1 VSTTQETALSV
12 RNLTKRYGGV
22 VALRDVSLDLLRG
35 EVHALCG
42 QNGAGKSTL
51 IKILGGAVRPNS
63 GRVLIKGKEETLQTP
78 AESLSLGINIIYQ
91 DFHLVPDLNIAQN
104 IFLRQ
109 EITRGGWLL
118 EDKKMYEETRNS
130 LSLVGAEEIDPR
142 TPVRS
147 LRTGEQ
153 QMVEIVKALR
163 GEVQVLIM
171 DEPTASLTAPEKAH
185 LFQIIESLKRE
196 GIAILF
202 VSHHLDEV
210 FRVADRISTIRDG
223 ELVSS
228 VPASTTN
235 IREVT
240 YWMLGETVASELPPQ
255 TSEPSTELLRVE
267 GLTRGDAF
275 SDISFS
281 VRAGEIVGLVGL
293 IGAGRTEIVRAIFG
307 LDHLDSGQV
316 YVDGQPV
323 RIDSPRQA
331 VKAGIAL
338 VPEDRK
344 TQGLVLGRSILE
356 NFSLA
361 ALERFQRAGWVKR
374 KMERSEAE
382 NARQRLRLK
391 APDFGNPIESLSGGN
406 QQKVVLSKWLAR
418 RARIYLLDEPTHGVD
433 VGAKVE
439 IRRLI
444 REISEQGGAVLL
456 ISSDLDEG
464 MQLMDRVIIIRNG
477 RIARRFD
484 RDEINRD
491 SILRYLLTPQDE
503 SITS

>member
-1 VSTTQETALSV
+1 VSTTQEAVLSV

-22 VALRDVSLDLLRG
+22 VALKDVSLDLLRG
-35 EVHALCG
+35 QVHALCG

-51 IKILGGAVRPNS
+51 IKILSGAVRSDS
-63 GRVLIKGKEETLQTP
+63 GHVLIKGKEATLQTP
-78 AESLSLGINIIYQ
+78 AESLSLGINTIYQ
-91 DFHLVPDLNIAQN
+91 DFHLVPDLDIAQN

-109 EITRGGWLL
+109 ELTRGAWLL
-118 EDKKMYEETRNS
+118 DDKKMYEETRNS
-130 LSLVGAEEIDPR
+130 LNLVGAGEIDPR
-142 TPVRS
+142 TPVRN

-153 QMVEIVKALR
+153 QMVEILKALR
-163 GEVQVLIM
+163 GDVQVLIM
-171 DEPTASLTAPEKAH
+171 DEPTASLTAPEKTR
-185 LFQIIESLKRE
+185 LFRIIESLKQK

-210 FRVADRISTIRDG
+210 FRVADRIFTIRDG

-228 VPASTTN
+228 VPASATN
-235 IREVT
+235 LREVT
-240 YWMLGETVASELPPQ
+240 YWMLGEPVASELPPQ
-255 TSEPSTELLRVE
+255 TSEPTRELLRVE
-267 GLTRGDAF
+267 GLTRDGAF

-281 VRAGEIVGLVGL
+281 VRAGEIVGIAGL

-307 LDHLDSGQV
+307 LDRVDSGQV

-361 ALERFQRAGWVKR
+361 ALQRFQRAGWVKR
-374 KMERSEAE
+374 RMERSEAE
-382 NARQRLRLK
+382 TARQRLRLK
-391 APDFGNPIESLSGGN
+391 APDFENPVESLSGGN
-406 QQKVVLSKWLAR
+406 QQKVVLGKWLAR
-418 RARIYLLDEPTHGVD
+418 QARIYLLDEPTNGVD
-433 VGAKVE
+433 VGAKAE

-464 MQLMDRVIIIRNG
+464 LKLMDKVLVIRKG
-477 RIARRFD
+477 RIVHRFSRDHVD
-484 RDEINRD
+484 RDT
-491 SILRYLLTPQDE
+491 ILHYLLTPQDE
-503 SITS
+503 NIA

>member
-1 VSTTQETALSV
+1 VITQETVLSV
-12 RNLTKRYGGV
+12 RNITKRYGGV

-35 EVHALCG
+35 QVHALCG

-51 IKILGGAVRPNS
+51 IKILGGAVRPDS
-63 GRVLIKGKEETLQTP
+63 GRLLIKGKEATLQTP
-78 AESLSLGINIIYQ
+78 AESLSLGINTIYQ
-91 DFHLVPDLNIAQN
+91 DFHLVPDLDIAQN

-109 EITRGGWLL
+109 ELTRGSWLL
-118 EDKKMYEETRNS
+118 DDKKMYEETRNS
-130 LSLVGAEEIDPR
+130 LSLVGAEEIDPH
-142 TPVRS
+142 TPVRN

-153 QMVEIVKALR
+153 QMVEILKALR
-163 GEVQVLIM
+163 GDVQVLIM
-171 DEPTASLTAPEKAH
+171 DEPTASLTAPEKAR
-185 LFQIIESLKRE
+185 LFRIIESLKQK

-228 VPASTTN
+228 VPASATN
-235 IREVT
+235 LREVT
-240 YWMLGETVASELPPQ
+240 YWMLGETVASALPPQ
-255 TSEPSTELLRVE
+255 TSEPAAELLRVE
-267 GLTRGDAF
+267 GLTRDGAF

-281 VRAGEIVGLVGL
+281 VRAGEIVGIAGL

-307 LDHLDSGQV
+307 LDRVDSGQV

-361 ALERFQRAGWVKR
+361 ALQRFQRAGWVKR
-374 KMERSEAE
+374 EMERSEAE

-391 APDFGNPIESLSGGN
+391 APDFENPVESLSGGN
-406 QQKVVLSKWLAR
+406 QQKVVLGKWLAR
-418 RARIYLLDEPTHGVD
+418 RARIYLLDEPTNGVD
-433 VGAKVE
+433 VGAKAE

-464 MQLMDRVIIIRNG
+464 LQLMDRVLVIRKG
-477 RIARRFD
+477 RIVHRFGRDHID
-484 RDEINRD
+484 RDT
-491 SILRYLLTPQDE
+491 ILHYLLTPQGE
-503 SITS
+503 NIA